1 MIYHYNNFFV
11 KILKGVNLM
20 KNQFFKV
27 LGLLSLPALVFAQDK
42 LSSGDTAWML
52 VATAFVMLM
61 TPAGLALFYGG
72 MTRNKNVLNT
82 MGMSLIAFAVGT
94 LVWVV
99 AGYSIAFGEGDFIGT
114 GKILLSGITSDTLS
128 GTIPELLFV
137 AFQGTFAAIAVAIAS
152 GSMIERVKFSTFI
165 IFSALWILAVYA
177 PITHWAWGGGESLN
191 FDEMDF
197 AGGTVVHINAGVA
210 GFVVAMILGRRKDYG
225 EVALKPFSPVL
236 TVLGAALLWFGWF
249 GFNAGSQVAA
259 DGIAGNAFLI
269 TNVAASLGVIGW
281 LSAEYMVYKK
291 PTLVGGASGAISGL
305 VAITPASG
313 SAGVT
318 GAIIIGL
325 VGGIVGFIGVSKV
338 KKLFRVDDSLDAF
351 WVHGLVG
358 IWGSIATAIFIAPYL
373 MADNYNMSSQL
384 VSQIQAIVLTVV
396 YSGIVTAIVYFIA
409 SLLTDGGRVDEEI
422 EFTGLDEKVHGEK
435 ALNL

>member
-1 MIYHYNNFFV
+1 
-11 KILKGVNLM
+11 M
-20 KNQFFKV
+20 KLRF
-27 LGLLSLPALVFAQDK
+27 LTLLATLLPMAAFAEEAPK
-42 LSSGDTAWML
+42 LDSGDTAWML

-72 MTRNKNVLNT
+72 MTRSKNVLNT

-99 AGYSIAFGEGDFIGT
+99 AGYSIAFGDGDFIGT
-114 GKILLSGITSDTLS
+114 GKLLLSGITDKSIT

-165 IFSALWILAVYA
+165 IFAGLWILVVYA
-177 PITHWAWGGGESLN
+177 PITHWAWGGGTTLN
-191 FDEMDF
+191 FGEMDF

-210 GFVVAMILGRRKDYG
+210 GFVVAMMLGSRKDYG
-225 EVALKPFSPVL
+225 KAAIKPFSPVFA
-236 TVLGAALLWFGWF
+236 VLGAALLWFGWF
-249 GFNAGSQVAA
+249 GFNAGSEVAA
-259 DGIAGNAFLI
+259 DGVAGNAFLI
-269 TNVAASLGVIGW
+269 TNVAAALGVIGW
-281 LSAEYMVYKK
+281 LSAEWIVYKT
-291 PTLVGGASGAISGL
+291 PTLIGGASGAVAGL

-318 GAIIIGL
+318 GALIIGF
-325 VGGIVGFIGVSKV
+325 VGGVIGFIGVAKL
-338 KKLFRVDDSLDAF
+338 KKMFKVDDSLDAF

-373 MADNYNMSSQL
+373 IADDYSMGTQILAQL
-384 VSQIQAIVLTVV
+384 KAIGLTIV
-396 YSGIVTAIVYFIA
+396 YSGIMTAVIFFVA
-409 SLLTDGGRVDEEI
+409 SIITGGGRVDDETEQI
-422 EFTGLDEKVHGEK
+422 GLDEKTHGEK
-435 ALNL
+435 AVNL

>member
-1 MIYHYNNFFV
+1 
-11 KILKGVNLM
+11 M
-20 KNQFFKV
+20 KKF
-27 LGLLSLPALVFAQDK
+27 LYTLALLALPSLAMAEDK
-42 LSSGDTAWML
+42 LNSGDTAWML

-72 MTRNKNVLNT
+72 MTRSKNVLNT

-114 GKILLSGITSDTLS
+114 GKLLLSGITHETLS

-152 GSMIERVKFSTFI
+152 GSMIERVKFSTFVV
-165 IFSALWILAVYA
+165 FAALWILAVYA
-177 PITHWAWGGGESLN
+177 PITHWAWGGGETLN
-191 FDEMDF
+191 FGEMDF

-210 GFVVAMILGRRKDYG
+210 GFVVAMMLGKRKDYG
-225 EVALKPFSPVL
+225 KVAIKPFSPVL

-249 GFNAGSQVAA
+249 GFNAGSEVAA
-259 DGIAGNAFLI
+259 DGVAGNAFLV

-281 LSAEYMVYKK
+281 LIIEYIVYKK
-291 PTLVGGASGAISGL
+291 ATLVGGASGAVAGL

-313 SAGVT
+313 SADVM

-325 VGGIVGFIGVSKV
+325 VGGALGFIGVAKI
-338 KKLFRVDDSLDAF
+338 KKMFKVDDSLDAF

-358 IWGSIATAIFIAPYL
+358 IWGSIATALFIAPYL
-373 MADNYNMSSQL
+373 MPENYNLGSQL
-384 VSQIQAIVLTVV
+384 IAQLKAIGLTIV
-396 YSGIVTAIVYFIA
+396 YSSIVTAIVFFIS
-409 SLLTDGGRVDEEI
+409 SLITGGGRVNEETETI
-422 EFTGLDEKVHGEK
+422 GLDEIVHGEK
-435 ALNL
+435 AINL

>member
-1 MIYHYNNFFV
+1 MKLKFLALMA
-11 KILKGVNLM
+11 IL
-20 KNQFFKV
+20 
-27 LGLLSLPALVFAQDK
+27 LPVATMAEDT

-72 MTRNKNVLNT
+72 MTRSKNVLNT

-99 AGYSIAFGEGDFIGT
+99 AGYSIAFGEGDFFGT
-114 GKILLSGITSDTLS
+114 GKIMLDGITDQSLT

-152 GSMIERVKFSTFI
+152 GSMIERVKFSTFT
-165 IFSALWILAVYA
+165 IFVALWILAVYA
-177 PITHWAWGGGESLN
+177 PVTHWAWGGGETLN
-191 FDEMDF
+191 FGEMDF

-210 GFVVAMILGRRKDYG
+210 GFVVAILLGKRKG
-225 EVALKPFSPVL
+225 HAATAMKPFSPVL
-236 TVLGAALLWFGWF
+236 SVLGATLLWFGWF

-269 TNVAASLGVIGW
+269 TNVAAALGVIGW
-281 LSAEYMVYKK
+281 LIAEQIVYKRA
-291 PTLVGGASGAISGL
+291 TLIGGASGAVAGL

-313 SAGVT
+313 SAGVS
-318 GAIIIGL
+318 GALII
-325 VGGIVGFIGVSKV
+325 GFIGGILGFLAVSKL
-338 KKLFRVDDSLDAF
+338 KKLVKVDDSLDAF
-351 WVHGLVG
+351 WIHGVVG

-373 MADNYNMSSQL
+373 MADDYSMGTQL
-384 VSQIQAIVLTVV
+384 IAQFKAIGLTMV
-396 YSGIVTAIVYFIA
+396 YSAIVTAIVYFIA
-409 SLLTDGGRVDEEI
+409 AALTGGGRVDEET
-422 EFTGLDEKVHGEK
+422 EFKGLDEAIHGEK
-435 ALNL
+435 GFNL

>member
-1 MIYHYNNFFV
+1 
-11 KILKGVNLM
+11 M
-20 KNQFFKV
+20 KNKFLKLV
-27 LGLLSLPALVFAQDK
+27 ALLALPMIASAEDT
-42 LSSGDTAWML
+42 LSGGDTAWML

-72 MTRNKNVLNT
+72 MTRSKNVLNTNGGMTRSKNVLNT
-82 MGMSLIAFAVGT
+82 MGMSLIAYAVGT

-99 AGYSIAFGEGDFIGT
+99 AGYSIAFGSGDFIGT
-114 GKILLSGITSDTLS
+114 GKVLLAGITDKSLT

-152 GSMIERVKFSTFI
+152 GSMIERVKFSTFT
-165 IFSALWILAVYA
+165 IFAALWILVVYA
-177 PITHWAWGGGESLN
+177 PVTHWAWGGGETLN
-191 FDEMDF
+191 FGEMDF

-225 EVALKPFSPVL
+225 KAALKPFSPVYA
-236 TVLGAALLWFGWF
+236 VLGAALLWFGWF
-249 GFNAGSQVAA
+249 GFNAGSEVAA

-281 LSAEYMVYKK
+281 LIAEYVVYKT
-291 PTLVGGASGAISGL
+291 PTLIGGASGAVAGL

-325 VGGIVGFIGVSKV
+325 VGGIIGFIGVSKL
-338 KKLFRVDDSLDAF
+338 KKLFKVDDSLDAF

-373 MADNYNMSSQL
+373 MADDYNMGTQILSQL
-384 VSQIQAIVLTVV
+384 KAIGLTIV
-396 YSGIVTAIVYFIA
+396 YSAVATAIVFFIA
-409 SLLTDGGRVDEEI
+409 SMLTGGGRVDEETELI
-422 EFTGLDEKVHGEK
+422 GLDEKVHGEK
-435 ALNL
+435 AMNL

>member
-1 MIYHYNNFFV
+1 
-11 KILKGVNLM
+11 M
-20 KNQFFKV
+20 KLRF
-27 LGLLSLPALVFAQDK
+27 LTLPATLLPVAALAEEAPK
-42 LSSGDTAWML
+42 LDTGDTAWML
-52 VATAFVMLM
+52 IATALVMLM

-72 MTRNKNVLNT
+72 LTRSKNVLNT

-99 AGYSIAFGEGDFIGT
+99 AGYSIAFGEGDLIGT
-114 GKILLSGITSDTLS
+114 GKILLSGITDKSLT

-152 GSMIERVKFSTFI
+152 GSMIERVKFSTFT
-165 IFSALWILAVYA
+165 IFAALWILIVYA
-177 PITHWAWGGGESLN
+177 PITHWAWGGGSMLN
-191 FDEMDF
+191 FGEMDF

-210 GFVVAMILGRRKDYG
+210 GFVVAMILGKRKDYG
-225 EVALKPFSPVL
+225 RVAIKPFSPVFA
-236 TVLGAALLWFGWF
+236 VLGAALLWFGWF
-249 GFNAGSQVAA
+249 GFNAGSEVAA

-281 LSAEYMVYKK
+281 LIAEWVVYRK
-291 PTLVGGASGAISGL
+291 PTLIGGASGAVAGL

-325 VGGIVGFIGVSKV
+325 IGGMIGFIGVAKL
-338 KKLFRVDDSLDAF
+338 KKLFKVDDSLDAF

-373 MADNYNMSSQL
+373 VADDYSMGAQL
-384 VSQIQAIVLTVV
+384 LAQLKAIGLTIV
-396 YSGIVTAIVYFIA
+396 YSGIMTAILFFVA
-409 SLLTDGGRVDEEI
+409 SIMTGGGRVDEETEQI
-422 EFTGLDEKVHGEK
+422 GLDEQVHGEK
-435 ALNL
+435 AVNL